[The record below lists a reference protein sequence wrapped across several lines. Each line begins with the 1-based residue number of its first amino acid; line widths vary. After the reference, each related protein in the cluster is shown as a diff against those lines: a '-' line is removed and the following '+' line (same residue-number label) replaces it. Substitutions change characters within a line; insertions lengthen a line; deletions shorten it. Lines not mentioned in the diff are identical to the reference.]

1 MLVGPWGRA
10 YWLPIIVECTW
21 RGHKGGGIWPSPNGS
36 TSSLATSQIS
46 TLSCRWPNEGT
57 SFSKGKLPWGLPVG
71 SSPGRWWVH
80 PRVCVFH
87 NNLKS
92 PLVPLD
98 RNVNG
103 VVCRDILRDTL
114 MPFVRQHFAENFPC
128 QEDSSMPHHVR
139 VVTAYLQQ
147 GDITKMDQPSR
158 SPDCNLWDELTEIH
172 VERLHGLVT
181 SMLRRLAP
189 IIRAIG
195 GSTQYWMFN
204 VVKHSCGKPTAKNH
218 QYSPLFNEISLSR
231 VPNRKLL
238 VIFSISMIFPETKYL
253 NYHFINNIV

>member
-1 MLVGPWGRA
+1 MAEWGHIVFQGKASLRIACWIESRQMVGP
-10 YWLPIIVECTW
+10 
-21 RGHKGGGIWPSPNGS
+21 S
-36 TSSLATSQIS
+36 T
-46 TLSCRWPNEGT
+46 C
-57 SFSKGKLPWGLPVG
+57 
-71 SSPGRWWVH
+71 
-80 PRVCVFH
+80 VCIFH

-103 VVCRDILRDTL
+103 VVYRDILRDTL

-158 SPDCNLWDELTEIH
+158 SPDCNLWDELAEIP

-181 SMLRRLAP
+181 SMLRRLAA

-195 GSTQYWMFN
+195 GSTQYWMFS
-204 VVKHSCGKPTAKNH
+204 VVKHSCGKPTAKNP
-218 QYSPLFNEISLSR
+218 S
-231 VPNRKLL
+231 
-238 VIFSISMIFPETKYL
+238 IFAA
-253 NYHFINNIV
+253 V